1 MVSGLVEVNQF
12 TGYRHEREEKA
23 KNGVVVA
30 DKVWEDPPF
39 VLIARTDALGAI
51 GTGTVRVDYSS
62 LPCIFIEW
70 KQEVLTFSIEKG
82 KWAIVAQREMAIHNI
97 QQPPCPAPLLTMLFR
112 DRTTVRV
119 MTLVAYAIQARSRG
133 I

>member
-12 TGYRHEREEKA
+12 TSYRHEREEKA

-39 VLIARTDALGAI
+39 VLIARPEALGPI
-51 GTGTVRVDYSS
+51 GSGTVCVDYSS

-70 KQEVLTFSIEKG
+70 EQ
-82 KWAIVAQREMAIHNI
+82 
-97 QQPPCPAPLLTMLFR
+97 
-112 DRTTVRV
+112 
-119 MTLVAYAIQARSRG
+119 
-133 I
+133 